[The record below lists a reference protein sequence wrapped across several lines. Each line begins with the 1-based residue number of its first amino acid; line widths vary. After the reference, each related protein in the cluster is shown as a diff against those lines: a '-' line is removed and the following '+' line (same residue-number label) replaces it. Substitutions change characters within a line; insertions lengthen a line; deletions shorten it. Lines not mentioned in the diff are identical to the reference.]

1 MKIQSKRRQS
11 ISPHKRPTSRVRRSY
26 TVYFAGDLWNHK
38 DLIGNAILA
47 EYIEKRSKGLYR
59 CIVPQDLEQTDN
71 RAVAIR
77 NQDLKQV
84 MSCDVALF
92 NFDGHELDSGTVVEF
107 MFAKFLDIPSVLLRT
122 DFRSAGDANK
132 DGDPWNLMLASW
144 PRAKVL
150 KLHGMVEYQKA
161 SLAAKK
167 NLNGTIQG
175 LYRMMA
181 DTIIENLNAVRTS
194 PGVVAGSDILRVYQ
208 RALETPGAG
217 FGELFSPD
225 ELAKIVEGKRAKG
238 MF

>member
-1 MKIQSKRRQS
+1 
-11 ISPHKRPTSRVRRSY
+11 
-26 TVYFAGDLWNHK
+26 VYFAGDLWNHK

-47 EYIEKRSKGLYR
+47 QHIEKRSKGLYR
-59 CIVPQDLEQTDN
+59 CIVPQDLEQADN

-84 MSCDVALF
+84 LSCDVALF

-122 DFRSAGDANK
+122 DFRTAGDANK
-132 DGDPWNLMLASW
+132 DGDPWNLMLSSW

-175 LYRMMA
+175 LYRTMA
-181 DTIIENLNAVRTS
+181 DAIIKSLNAVRNA
-194 PGVVAGSDILRVYQ
+194 PGVVAKSDMLRLYE

-225 ELAKIVEGKRAKG
+225 ELVKIVESKRTKG